1 MPIINSTT
9 KNLKNKNVLISGVG
23 KGLGRD
29 MMIKCVDSGA
39 FVYGFTRSK
48 KDIKNLQKKYVKK
61 TKIFIGDA
69 TNEKF
74 IRKLFKYFSKKKIV
88 LDGLINNGKDKEKL
102 LLILK
107 VKT

>member
-48 KDIKNLQKKYVKK
+48 KILKIFRKNMSKKLKYLLAMQLMKNL
-61 TKIFIGDA
+61 
-69 TNEKF
+69 
-74 IRKLFKYFSKKKIV
+74 
-88 LDGLINNGKDKEKL
+88 
-102 LLILK
+102 
-107 VKT
+107 